1 MENSL
6 LIGALIMAVTSFLPL
21 AGVLIRTGGLVRT
34 VMQLEEK
41 IEKLENDLQSRI
53 KNNDNW
59 RETLLMRISAM
70 NENIKIIETKL
81 QLLELLETQRSQHQ

>member
-70 NENIKIIETKL
+70 NEDIKIIETKL
-81 QLLELLETQRSQHQ
+81 QLLTQRSQHQ

>member
-21 AGVLIRTGGLVRT
+21 AGVLIRTGGLVHT

-41 IEKLENDLQSRI
+41 IGKLENNLQSRI

-81 QLLELLETQRSQHQ
+81 QLLETQRSQHQ

>member
-59 RETLLMRISAM
+59 RETLLMRISVM
-70 NENIKIIETKL
+70 NEDIKIIETKL
-81 QLLELLETQRSQHQ
+81 QLLTQRPQNQ

>member
-1 MENSL
+1 M

-70 NENIKIIETKL
+70 NEDIKIIETKL
-81 QLLELLETQRSQHQ
+81 QLLTQRSQNQ

>member
-70 NENIKIIETKL
+70 NEDIKIIETKL
-81 QLLELLETQRSQHQ
+81 QLLTQRSQNQ

>member
-1 MENSL
+1 
-6 LIGALIMAVTSFLPL
+6 MAVTSFLPL

>member
-1 MENSL
+1 
-6 LIGALIMAVTSFLPL
+6 MAVTSFLPL

-81 QLLELLETQRSQHQ
+81 QLLTQRSQHQ

>member
-70 NENIKIIETKL
+70 NENIKVIETKL
-81 QLLELLETQRSQHQ
+81 QLLETQRSQHQ